1 MEPLAIP
8 WPLYTFIPPS
18 LCSWFSFCLEKPF
31 SFITAFLTSWLVKS
45 PFLVLYDPEKLIP
58 VLESFFGCLQAKI
71 SPFCFSNPLYLIPLY
86 QLSYCCS
93 DAKFCPT
100 LYDPMYLR
108 TPVFPVLT
116 FSQSLLKLT
125 SIESVKLSNHLI
137 LCCPL
142 LLLPSIFPSIRVFS
156 NE

>member
-1 MEPLAIP
+1 MALEIPPSSHMAHHMEPLAIP

-86 QLSYCCS
+86 QLSYCCCS
-93 DAKFCPT
+93 AAKFCPT

-108 TPVFPVLT
+108 TPVFPVLYY
-116 FSQSLLKLT
+116 LP
-125 SIESVKLSNHLI
+125 ESAQTHVHWVSEAI
-137 LCCPL
+137 
-142 LLLPSIFPSIRVFS
+142 
-156 NE
+156 